1 MNLKIKTITLEN
13 FKGVREK
20 TINLDG
26 KNAIISGQNGAGKTT
41 IADAYFW
48 VFNNTNYA
56 LKSNPDIYPLN
67 VEECT
72 PSVEIVMTIDDKPV
86 TIRKSQARKVTE
98 SNGTRKVALTNTYS
112 VNSVP
117 LSERDMQK
125 KLTDLGFDFEK
136 FATLT
141 NPNSFLSEKKDIQRS
156 ILFGMASNYTDLE
169 IASKMDG
176 VDEATE
182 KLKSYTMDEIKA
194 MANATLKKI
203 IEVYGKKGEIWNARI
218 EGLELS
224 KTDIDFAEIELNK
237 NLLTQKLETNRD
249 AQRVARAIDDEIN
262 KLHSEDM
269 ELQFKISGLNS
280 QIEAERKE
288 QEDKLLVEKKEAQ
301 EKAFILDN
309 DIRRYNN
316 EIQIYEDA
324 FKHNERERENFE
336 KKLAEAK
343 ALTMDVSKTVCP
355 VCNRPYDEQKIAEI
369 KAEFEKQK
377 QVTIEQAEKSIE
389 YSKSLLAIKRSE
401 LAEIKRK
408 LEKATV
414 DRQALENALNK
425 PIGALP
431 EATDKT
437 KALVDE
443 LNNLDAEIKAKRKL
457 IQDKESSKPNMRLL
471 TEEECVLVGQIRDC
485 EIQLSKAT
493 LNVEIDEKID
503 GLRQQQR
510 EFEQSRA
517 DNEKI
522 LYQLDEIQKRKN
534 ELLTEEINKHFS
546 IVKFVFFTYLK
557 NGSYTE
563 TCTPTIDG
571 KALGSATNTGLEI
584 RAKLDIING
593 LQKFYGLIFPVMLD
607 GAEALDNTSLGKI
620 NNDCQT
626 IFLTVTN
633 DKGLSFECIEK

>member
-1 MNLKIKTITLEN
+1 MNLKIKSITLEN

-41 IADAYFW
+41 VADAYFW

-67 VEECT
+67 AEECT

-98 SNGTRKVALTNTYS
+98 NNGTRKVALTNTYA

-117 LSERDMQK
+117 MSERDMQK
-125 KLTDLGFDFEK
+125 KLSDMGFDFEK

-141 NPNSFLSEKKDIQRS
+141 NPNSFLAEKKDVQRS

-176 VDEATE
+176 VDEAAE
-182 KLKSYTMDEIKA
+182 QLKSYTMDEIKA

-203 IEVYGKKGEIWNARI
+203 TEVYGRKGEIWNARI

-237 NLLTQKLETNRD
+237 NLLTRKLEANRD

-269 ELQFKISGLNS
+269 ELQFKVSGLNS
-280 QIEAERKE
+280 QIDAENKAQTE
-288 QEDKLLVEKKEAQ
+288 KQLSEKKNAQ
-301 EKAFILDN
+301 EKAFALDN
-309 DIRRYNN
+309 DIRRYTN
-316 EIQIYEDA
+316 EVEIYEHA
-324 FKHNERERENFE
+324 LQTSKAE
-336 KKLAEAK
+336 KETLEKRLAEAK

-355 VCNRPYDEQKIAEI
+355 VCNRPYDEQKIGEI
-369 KAEFEKQK
+369 RAEFEK
-377 QVTIEQAEKSIE
+377 EKAKHISDTETWISE
-389 YSKSLLAIKRSE
+389 NGSLAAIKRAE
-401 LAEIKRK
+401 LTEIKRK
-408 LEKATV
+408 LEKAMI
-414 DRQALENALNK
+414 DRQALESTLNMPVYALQEASEK
-425 PIGALP
+425 VQALLS
-431 EATDKT
+431 EINT
-437 KALVDE
+437 
-443 LNNLDAEIKAKRKL
+443 LNAEIETKRNL
-457 IQDKESSKPNMRLL
+457 IKDKESSKPNMRLL
-471 TEEECVLVGQIRDC
+471 TEEESVLVGQVRDC

-503 GLRQQQR
+503 ALRSQQR
-510 EFEQSRA
+510 QFEQNRA

-534 ELLTEEINKHFS
+534 ELLTEEINKHFD
-546 IVKFVFFTYLK
+546 IVKFIFFTWLK

-563 TCTPTIDG
+563 TCTPMIDG

-593 LQKFYGLIFPVMLD
+593 LQKFYGLSIPVMLD
-607 GAEALDNTSLGKI
+607 GSEALDDTSMSKI
-620 NNDCQT
+620 QMDCQMVY
-626 IFLTVTN
+626 LAVSEN
-633 DKGLSFECIEK
+633 KELRVIEKT

>member
-1 MNLKIKTITLEN
+1 MNLKIKSITLEN

-41 IADAYFW
+41 VADAYFW

-67 VEECT
+67 AEECT

-98 SNGTRKVALTNTYS
+98 NNGTRKVALTNTYA

-117 LSERDMQK
+117 MSERDMQK
-125 KLTDLGFDFEK
+125 KLSDMGFDFEK

-141 NPNSFLSEKKDIQRS
+141 NPNSFLAEKKDVQRS

-176 VDEATE
+176 VDEAAE
-182 KLKSYTMDEIKA
+182 QLKSYTMDEIKA

-203 IEVYGKKGEIWNARI
+203 TEVYGRKGEIWNARI

-224 KTDIDFAEIELNK
+224 KTDMDFAEVELNK
-237 NLLTQKLETNRD
+237 NLLTQKLEANRD

-269 ELQFKISGLNS
+269 ELQFKVSGLNS
-280 QIEAERKE
+280 QIDAENKAQTE
-288 QEDKLLVEKKEAQ
+288 KQLSEKKNAQ
-301 EKAFILDN
+301 EKAFALDN
-309 DIRRYNN
+309 DIRRYTN
-316 EIQIYEDA
+316 EVEIYEHA
-324 FKHNERERENFE
+324 LQTSKAE
-336 KKLAEAK
+336 KETLEKRLAEAK

-355 VCNRPYDEQKIAEI
+355 VCNRPYDEQKIGEI
-369 KAEFEKQK
+369 RAEFEK
-377 QVTIEQAEKSIE
+377 EKAKHISDTETWISE
-389 YSKSLLAIKRSE
+389 NESLTAIKRAE
-401 LAEIKRK
+401 LTEIKRK
-408 LEKATV
+408 LEKTMI
-414 DRQALENALNK
+414 DRQALESTLNK
-425 PIGALP
+425 PVYALQ
-431 EATDKT
+431 EASEKVQ
-437 KALVDE
+437 ALLSE
-443 LNNLDAEIKAKRKL
+443 INTLNAEIETKRNL
-457 IQDKESSKPNMRLL
+457 IKDKESSKPNMRLL
-471 TEEECVLVGQIRDC
+471 TEEESVLVGQIRDC

-503 GLRQQQR
+503 ALRSQQR

-534 ELLTEEINKHFS
+534 ELLTEEINKHFD

-563 TCTPTIDG
+563 TCTPMTDG

-593 LQKFYGLIFPVMLD
+593 LQKFYGLSIPVMLD
-607 GAEALDNTSLGKI
+607 GSEALDDTSMSKI
-620 NNDCQT
+620 QMDCQMVY
-626 IFLTVTN
+626 LKVTE
-633 DKGLSFECIEK
+633 DKELMIKGV